1 MKKFE
6 LKNISEQNLFIGDI
20 FMIEKTFR
28 KLIDA
33 VREANPE
40 CEDLSPICYSAIA
53 KEDAILIKID
63 ENKYIDLDGINSNKD
78 VEIINEL
85 LNSGSINNN
94 IILSQGTLDPYVG
107 ELYIGYNTLSK
118 VKDSEKIL
126 EKKLNTLN

>member
-33 VREANPE
+33 VMEANPE

-78 VEIINEL
+78 MEIINEL

-94 IILSQGTLDPYVG
+94 IILREGTLDPYVG
-107 ELYIGYNTLSK
+107 ELFVGVNTLKKIENSK
-118 VKDSEKIL
+118 KVL
-126 EKKLNTLN
+126 EKKLDTLN